1 MLNLVLIIAH
11 FVFSFSTGYPSCST
25 SSELQIK
32 VKTYKIYNLKEQYF
46 SPLFGPGLA
55 IKLYACGYAKVIYF
69 QIHISICPQAARRRL
84 LNLASPSLTHSRML
98 KATFIYI
105 SSGLALKSM

>member
-1 MLNLVLIIAH
+1 MYFVELYINLTCTLNLVLIIAH
-11 FVFSFSTGYPSCST
+11 LAFAFSIGYPSRST
-25 SSELQIK
+25 LSELQIK

-46 SPLFGPGLA
+46 SSLFRPGLA

-84 LNLASPSLTHSRML
+84 LNLTSPFLIHSRML
-98 KATFIYI
+98 
-105 SSGLALKSM
+105 